1 MTEHGGSTSAVEGY
15 ARAMLEV
22 ARSEGVLDVVED
34 ELFRVARTF
43 EASDELR
50 SKLADQSI
58 PVALREAIVEDLL
71 GSEGATTIT
80 RSIVG
85 FIVAAGRASQL
96 PAIVDAFVQQAAAAR
111 DHVVAEVR
119 TAVPLDDERRQRL
132 AAALSTATKKRVE
145 VKVIVDDSV
154 VGGLVAKV
162 GDQVIDGS
170 VRSRLQELRETL

>member
-1 MTEHGGSTSAVEGY
+1 MTWSPT
-15 ARAMLEV
+15 
-22 ARSEGVLDVVED
+22 
-34 ELFRVARTF
+34 
-43 EASDELR
+43 
-50 SKLADQSI
+50 LATRPPTTLS
-58 PVALREAIVEDLL
+58 
-71 GSEGATTIT
+71 STIT
-80 RSIVG
+80 FTSTR
-85 FIVAAGRASQL
+85 FFVA
-96 PAIVDAFVQQAAAAR
+96 VDAFVQQAAAAR